1 MHELL
6 RVSGL
11 SVYICASA
19 EVGTH
24 TQHTL
29 SDKGQLQ
36 RPKLVMLPTQSE
48 SRDGCQCGCQAGAC
62 ASVLAGTYVVE
73 GNKEGLRQLVFMDEK
88 PVGLLVPKAAGVHGI
103 CAGHGF
109 PQ

>member
-1 MHELL
+1 ML
-6 RVSGL
+6 
-11 SVYICASA
+11 
-19 EVGTH
+19 
-24 TQHTL
+24 
-29 SDKGQLQ
+29 
-36 RPKLVMLPTQSE
+36 LPTQSE

-73 GNKEGLRQLVFMDEK
+73 ENKEGLRQLVFVDEK

-103 CAGHGF
+103 CAGRGF